1 MLYYILWG
9 LFTMKLRYLGTAA
22 AEGWPAL
29 FCKCEYCENARRT
42 GGQDIRSRSQA
53 IINDDLL
60 IDFPADTYMHAV
72 NNNINLSSVK
82 YCFITHSHLDHF
94 TPTDMVL
101 RNTDFYAHEL
111 IEPVMKVYGNKNV
124 VEKLD
129 QTMKVLG
136 VDEAYPLIEVY
147 EIEAYKTVCVGDYRV
162 TPLPANHKHDEN
174 AFVYLIESDS
184 GNILY
189 LHDTG
194 LLYDEVYD
202 YLQERGVRAD
212 IVSYDCTYV
221 ILPSGGGHM
230 GLDSVPYVRKRLYE
244 IGIVDEG
251 TVNVVNHF
259 SHNGK
264 LSHAELSEESEKI
277 GFLCAYDG
285 MTVEIPENKD

>member
-1 MLYYILWG
+1 
-9 LFTMKLRYLGTAA
+9 MKLKYLGTAA

-29 FCKCEYCENARRT
+29 FCKCEYCEKARRL
-42 GGQDIRSRSQA
+42 GGNDIRSRSQA

-72 NNNINLSSVK
+72 KNGINLSSVK

-94 TPTDMVL
+94 APTDMVL
-101 RNTDFYAHEL
+101 RNTDFYAHDL

-124 VEKLD
+124 IDKL
-129 QTMKVLG
+129 QKTLQILAN
-136 VDEAYPLIEVY
+136 DEAYPLIEMY
-147 EIEAYKTVCVGDYRV
+147 EIEPYKTVCAGDYKV
-162 TPLPANHKHDEN
+162 TPLPANHKYDEN
-174 AFVYLIESDS
+174 AFVYLIESDK

-194 LLYDEVYD
+194 LPYDEVYD
-202 YLQERGVRAD
+202 YLKERGAKAD

-221 ILPSGGGHM
+221 ILPSAGGHM

-244 IGIVDEG
+244 IGVVDDN
-251 TVNVVNHF
+251 TISIVNHF

-264 LSHAELSEESEKI
+264 LSHAELTEEANKI
-277 GFLCAYDG
+277 GFLSSYDG
-285 MTVEIPENKD
+285 MTVEIPEKKN